1 MGNKQTSA
9 LIDKCNAEEKVDKS
23 SQPTHKKDPGGR
35 IEMFAVPMKITPTKP
50 LTKAT
55 PKRITLTP
63 VPVASNPTNQVTVQ
77 QVTSTAPNSAKNTA
91 FMPAQ
96 KQVNVASS
104 PVNAMGSQITPRR
117 VPLMPASNSQPK
129 KNNTCGQVTPR
140 RVPLTPVDTAT
151 PSSTSSMSA
160 NGLKQGKNTLENKD
174 SARSVPQVS
183 TSSSGDSGAENKTI
197 QRQTSSGS
205 APRRIKTKQRCPLL
219 LKDQLL
225 RGSHQKSIQSPV
237 KQ

>member
-140 RVPLTPVDTAT
+140 RVPLTPVDTA
-151 PSSTSSMSA
+151 PPSTSSLSA
-160 NGLKQGKNTLENKD
+160 NGLKQGQNTSESKD
-174 SARSVPQVS
+174 SARSVKCQHRLQMIL
-183 TSSSGDSGAENKTI
+183 EQKTI

-225 RGSHQKSIQSPV
+225 RGSHQKSIQSLV